1 MRSHNATVK
10 TRVVS
15 GVGWIVG
22 HHRETW
28 RRRRRGVQREA
39 ATRRGA
45 RDFSHVMRA
54 AQNET
59 RVERR
64 PARPIL
70 KESSLPWVWPRSLG
84 RLAGLSLRSVT
95 PPPDARGPP
104 SLFFRLSVSQ
114 PSRAWLALDVQAGT
128 VTARVDA
135 RPDGSPPSQPA
146 PLYESEVVPHSL
158 HPSWM
163 LDESVG
169 LRGPARMLRNVV
181 VSVHQMIAAGQSECL
196 WERRVCFDSLVCAT
210 CDRTPGRCA
219 VTLPPSACIRLHP
232 PAPSCTRERRADT

>member
-1 MRSHNATVK
+1 
-10 TRVVS
+10 
-15 GVGWIVG
+15 
-22 HHRETW
+22 
-28 RRRRRGVQREA
+28 
-39 ATRRGA
+39 
-45 RDFSHVMRA
+45 MRA

-84 RLAGLSLRSVT
+84 RLVGLSLRSVT
-95 PPPDARGPP
+95 PPPDASGPP
-104 SLFFRLSVSQ
+104 SLFFRLSMSQ

-135 RPDGSPPSQPA
+135 RPDSLPPSQPA

-163 LDESVG
+163 LDDSVG
-169 LRGPARMLRNVV
+169 LPGPARTLRNVV
-181 VSVHQMIAAGQSECL
+181 VSVHQMIAVGQSECL

-232 PAPSCTRERRADT
+232 PAPGCTRERRADTSRRAAWCVSGTW